1 MQNPI
6 EIKAK
11 TLEEALIQASIA
23 LNCPIINLQY
33 EVIQTPS
40 KGFLNIGKKEAIIL
54 VGVKESVKEVKEESV
69 KETNTKEN
77 HQNNIEEK
85 KQKLETETPQEEII
99 TPKPPKKNLKEES
112 HNGDKLHEIK
122 QELKDLFSHL
132 PYKINKIIT
141 PKPPKKNLK
150 EESHNGDKLHEI
162 KQELKDLFSHLP
174 YKINKVEVSF
184 YEPGVLLINIDGED
198 SALLIGEKGY
208 RYKALS
214 YLLFNWIH
222 PTYGYSIRLE
232 ISTFLQN
239 QEKVMEAQLQS
250 VIMTVHEV
258 GKGQMKA
265 PDGVLTYIAL
275 KKLRKAFPNK
285 YVSIKT
291 NLNDEKYIVIN
302 DFNNE

>member
-1 MQNPI
+1 MQNFI

-54 VGVKESVKEVKEESV
+54 VGVKESVKE
-69 KETNTKEN
+69 TNTKET
-77 HQNNIEEK
+77 HQSAEEK
-85 KQKLETETPQEEII
+85 KQNSEIETPQEEII

-132 PYKINKIIT
+132 PYKINK
-141 PKPPKKNLK
+141 
-150 EESHNGDKLHEI
+150 
-162 KQELKDLFSHLP
+162 
-174 YKINKVEVSF
+174 VEVSL
-184 YEPGVLLINIDGED
+184 YEPGVLLIDIDGED

-222 PTYGYSIRLE
+222 PAYGYNIRLE

-250 VIMTVHEV
+250 TIMTVHEV

>member
-1 MQNPI
+1 MQNFI

-11 TLEEALIQASIA
+11 TLEEALIQASIV

-54 VGVKESVKEVKEESV
+54 ASVKESVKEVKEESV
-69 KETNTKEN
+69 KEIDTKEI
-77 HQNNIEEK
+77 HQNAEEK
-85 KQKLETETPQEEII
+85 KQKLETETPQEER
-99 TPKPPKKNLKEES
+99 
-112 HNGDKLHEIK
+112 
-122 QELKDLFSHL
+122 
-132 PYKINKIIT
+132 IT

-174 YKINKVEVSF
+174 YKINKVEVSL
-184 YEPGVLLINIDGED
+184 YEPGVLLIDIDGED

>member
-11 TLEEALIQASIA
+11 TLEEALVQASIA

-54 VGVKESVKEVKEESV
+54 ASVKESVKEVKEESV
-69 KETNTKEN
+69 KEIDTKGI
-77 HQNNIEEK
+77 HQSTEEK
-85 KQKLETETPQEEII
+85 KQNLETETPQEERI

-112 HNGDKLHEIK
+112 H
-122 QELKDLFSHL
+122 S
-132 PYKINKIIT
+132 
-141 PKPPKKNLK
+141 
-150 EESHNGDKLHEI
+150 GDKLHEI

-174 YKINKVEVSF
+174 YKINKVEVSL
-184 YEPGVLLINIDGED
+184 YEPGVLLIDIDGED

-222 PTYGYSIRLE
+222 PAYGYSIRLE

-250 VIMTVHEV
+250 TIMTVHEV

>member
-54 VGVKESVKEVKEESV
+54 AGVKESVKEVKEESV
-69 KETNTKEN
+69 KETNTKEI
-77 HQNNIEEK
+77 HQSSEEK

-132 PYKINKIIT
+132 PYKINK
-141 PKPPKKNLK
+141 
-150 EESHNGDKLHEI
+150 
-162 KQELKDLFSHLP
+162 
-174 YKINKVEVSF
+174 VEVSL
-184 YEPGVLLINIDGED
+184 YEPGVLLIDIDGED

-222 PTYGYSIRLE
+222 PAYGYNIRLE

-250 VIMTVHEV
+250 TIMTVHEV

>member
-54 VGVKESVKEVKEESV
+54 ASVKESVKEVKEESV

-85 KQKLETETPQEEII
+85 KQKLETETPQEER
-99 TPKPPKKNLKEES
+99 
-112 HNGDKLHEIK
+112 
-122 QELKDLFSHL
+122 
-132 PYKINKIIT
+132 IT

-174 YKINKVEVSF
+174 YKINKVEVSL
-184 YEPGVLLINIDGED
+184 YEPGVLLIDIDGED

-222 PTYGYSIRLE
+222 PAYGYSIRLE

-250 VIMTVHEV
+250 TIMTVHEV

>member
-1 MQNPI
+1 MQNFI

-40 KGFLNIGKKEAIIL
+40 KGFLSIGKKEAIIL
-54 VGVKESVKEVKEESV
+54 AGVKESVKEIKEESV
-69 KETNTKEN
+69 KETNTKEI
-77 HQNNIEEK
+77 HQNAEEK
-85 KQKLETETPQEEII
+85 KQSLETETPQEEKI
-99 TPKPPKKNLKEES
+99 TPKPSKKNPKEES

-122 QELKDLFSHL
+122 QELK
-132 PYKINKIIT
+132 
-141 PKPPKKNLK
+141 
-150 EESHNGDKLHEI
+150 E
-162 KQELKDLFSHLP
+162 LFSHLP

-222 PTYGYSIRLE
+222 PAYGYSIRLE

-250 VIMTVHEV
+250 TIMTVHEV

>member
-40 KGFLNIGKKEAIIL
+40 KGFLSIGKKEAIIL
-54 VGVKESVKEVKEESV
+54 AGVKESVKEVKEESV
-69 KETNTKEN
+69 KETNTKEI
-77 HQNNIEEK
+77 HQSAEEK
-85 KQKLETETPQEEII
+85 KQKLETETPQEEKI

-112 HNGDKLHEIK
+112 HNE
-122 QELKDLFSHL
+122 
-132 PYKINKIIT
+132 
-141 PKPPKKNLK
+141 
-150 EESHNGDKLHEI
+150 DKLHEI

-174 YKINKVEVSF
+174 YKINKVEVSL

-250 VIMTVHEV
+250 TIMTVHEV

>member
-1 MQNPI
+1 MQNFI

-40 KGFLNIGKKEAIIL
+40 KGFLSIGKKEAIIL
-54 VGVKESVKEVKEESV
+54 AGVKESVKEVKEESV

-132 PYKINKIIT
+132 PYKINK
-141 PKPPKKNLK
+141 
-150 EESHNGDKLHEI
+150 
-162 KQELKDLFSHLP
+162 
-174 YKINKVEVSF
+174 VEVSL
-184 YEPGVLLINIDGED
+184 YEPGVLLIDIDGED

-222 PTYGYSIRLE
+222 PAYGYNIRLE

-250 VIMTVHEV
+250 TIMTVHEV

>member
-54 VGVKESVKEVKEESV
+54 AGVKESVKEVKEESV
-69 KETNTKEN
+69 KETNTKEI
-77 HQNNIEEK
+77 HQSVGEK
-85 KQKLETETPQEEII
+85 KQNSETKTPQEETI
-99 TPKPPKKNLKEES
+99 TPKPS
-112 HNGDKLHEIK
+112 
-122 QELKDLFSHL
+122 
-132 PYKINKIIT
+132 
-141 PKPPKKNLK
+141 KKNLK

-174 YKINKVEVSF
+174 YKINKVEVSL
-184 YEPGVLLINIDGED
+184 YEPGVLLIDIDGED

-222 PTYGYSIRLE
+222 PTYGYNIRLE

-250 VIMTVHEV
+250 TIMTVHEV

>member
-69 KETNTKEN
+69 KEVKEESVKEIDTKEN
-77 HQNNIEEK
+77 HQNHQNAEEK

-99 TPKPPKKNLKEES
+99 TPKPS
-112 HNGDKLHEIK
+112 
-122 QELKDLFSHL
+122 
-132 PYKINKIIT
+132 
-141 PKPPKKNLK
+141 KKNLK

-174 YKINKVEVSF
+174 YKINKVEVSL

-222 PTYGYSIRLE
+222 PAYGYSIRLE

-258 GKGQMKA
+258 GKWQMKA

>member
-1 MQNPI
+1 MQNFI

-40 KGFLNIGKKEAIIL
+40 KGFLSIGKKEAIIL
-54 VGVKESVKEVKEESV
+54 AGVKESVKEVKEESV
-69 KETNTKEN
+69 KETNTKEI
-77 HQNNIEEK
+77 HQSAEEK
-85 KQKLETETPQEEII
+85 KQNLETETPQEERI
-99 TPKPPKKNLKEES
+99 TPKPPKKN
-112 HNGDKLHEIK
+112 
-122 QELKDLFSHL
+122 
-132 PYKINKIIT
+132 P
-141 PKPPKKNLK
+141 K

-174 YKINKVEVSF
+174 YKINKVEVSL
-184 YEPGVLLINIDGED
+184 YEPGVLLIDIDGED

-222 PTYGYSIRLE
+222 PAYGYSIRLE

-239 QEKVMEAQLQS
+239 QEKVMETQLQS
-250 VIMTVHEV
+250 TIMTVHEV

>member
-1 MQNPI
+1 MQNFI

-54 VGVKESVKEVKEESV
+54 AGVKEESVKEVKEESV
-69 KETNTKEN
+69 KETHTKEI
-77 HQNNIEEK
+77 HQSAGEK
-85 KQKLETETPQEEII
+85 KQKLETETPQKEII
-99 TPKPPKKNLKEES
+99 TPKPSKKNLKEES
-112 HNGDKLHEIK
+112 HNE
-122 QELKDLFSHL
+122 
-132 PYKINKIIT
+132 
-141 PKPPKKNLK
+141 
-150 EESHNGDKLHEI
+150 DKLHEI

-174 YKINKVEVSF
+174 YKINKVEVSL
-184 YEPGVLLINIDGED
+184 YEPGVLLIDIDGED

-222 PTYGYSIRLE
+222 PAYGYNIRLE

-250 VIMTVHEV
+250 TIMTVHEV

>member
-1 MQNPI
+1 MQNFI

-40 KGFLNIGKKEAIIL
+40 KGFLSIGKKEAIIL
-54 VGVKESVKEVKEESV
+54 AGVKESVKEVKEESV
-69 KETNTKEN
+69 KETNTKEI
-77 HQNNIEEK
+77 HQNAEEK
-85 KQKLETETPQEEII
+85 KQKLETETLQEEII
-99 TPKPPKKNLKEES
+99 TPKPLKKN
-112 HNGDKLHEIK
+112 
-122 QELKDLFSHL
+122 
-132 PYKINKIIT
+132 P
-141 PKPPKKNLK
+141 K

-174 YKINKVEVSF
+174 YKINKVEVSL
-184 YEPGVLLINIDGED
+184 YEPGVLLIDIDGED

-222 PTYGYSIRLE
+222 PAYGYNIRLE

-239 QEKVMEAQLQS
+239 QEKVMDTQLQS
-250 VIMTVHEV
+250 TIMTVHEV

>member
-1 MQNPI
+1 MQNFI

-40 KGFLNIGKKEAIIL
+40 KGFLSIGKKEAIIL
-54 VGVKESVKEVKEESV
+54 AGVKESVKEVEEESV
-69 KETNTKEN
+69 KETNTKEI

-112 HNGDKLHEIK
+112 HGE
-122 QELKDLFSHL
+122 
-132 PYKINKIIT
+132 
-141 PKPPKKNLK
+141 
-150 EESHNGDKLHEI
+150 DKLHEI

-174 YKINKVEVSF
+174 YKINKVEVSL

-222 PTYGYSIRLE
+222 PAYGYSIRLE

-250 VIMTVHEV
+250 TIMTVHEV

>member
-1 MQNPI
+1 MQNFI

-40 KGFLNIGKKEAIIL
+40 KGFLSIGKKEAIIL
-54 VGVKESVKEVKEESV
+54 AGVKESVKEIKEESV
-69 KETNTKEN
+69 KETNTKEI
-77 HQNNIEEK
+77 HQNAEEK
-85 KQKLETETPQEEII
+85 KQSLETETPQEEKI
-99 TPKPPKKNLKEES
+99 TPKPSKKNPKEES
-112 HNGDKLHEIK
+112 HNGDKLHEI
-122 QELKDLFSHL
+122 Q
-132 PYKINKIIT
+132 
-141 PKPPKKNLK
+141 
-150 EESHNGDKLHEI
+150 
-162 KQELKDLFSHLP
+162 QELKDLFSHLP
-174 YKINKVEVSF
+174 YKINKVEVSL
-184 YEPGVLLINIDGED
+184 YEPGVLLIDIDGED

-222 PTYGYSIRLE
+222 PAYGYSIRLE

-250 VIMTVHEV
+250 TIMTVHEV

>member
-1 MQNPI
+1 MQNFI

-23 LNCPIINLQY
+23 LNCPIVNLQY

-40 KGFLNIGKKEAIIL
+40 KGFLSIGKKEAIIL
-54 VGVKESVKEVKEESV
+54 AGVKESVKEVKEESV
-69 KETNTKEN
+69 KETNTKEI
-77 HQNNIEEK
+77 HQSAEEK

-99 TPKPPKKNLKEES
+99 TPKPSKKNPKEES
-112 HNGDKLHEIK
+112 H
-122 QELKDLFSHL
+122 S
-132 PYKINKIIT
+132 
-141 PKPPKKNLK
+141 
-150 EESHNGDKLHEI
+150 GDKLHEI

-174 YKINKVEVSF
+174 YKINKVEVSL
-184 YEPGVLLINIDGED
+184 YEPGFLLIDIDGED

-222 PTYGYSIRLE
+222 PAYGYSIRLE

-250 VIMTVHEV
+250 TIMTVHEV

>member
-11 TLEEALIQASIA
+11 TLEEALIQASIT

-54 VGVKESVKEVKEESV
+54 ASVKESVKEVKEESV

-85 KQKLETETPQEEII
+85 KQKLETETPQEEKI
-99 TPKPPKKNLKEES
+99 TPKPSKKNPKEES
-112 HNGDKLHEIK
+112 H
-122 QELKDLFSHL
+122 S
-132 PYKINKIIT
+132 
-141 PKPPKKNLK
+141 
-150 EESHNGDKLHEI
+150 GDKLHEI

-174 YKINKVEVSF
+174 YKINKVEVSL
-184 YEPGVLLINIDGED
+184 YEPGVLLIDIDGED

-222 PTYGYSIRLE
+222 PAYGYSIRLE

-239 QEKVMEAQLQS
+239 QEKVMEVQLQS
-250 VIMTVHEV
+250 TIMTVHEV

>member
-1 MQNPI
+1 MQNFI

-11 TLEEALIQASIA
+11 TLEEALTQASIA

-40 KGFLNIGKKEAIIL
+40 KGFLSIGKKEAIIL
-54 VGVKESVKEVKEESV
+54 AGVKESVKEVKEESV

-99 TPKPPKKNLKEES
+99 TPKPPKKN
-112 HNGDKLHEIK
+112 
-122 QELKDLFSHL
+122 
-132 PYKINKIIT
+132 P
-141 PKPPKKNLK
+141 K

-174 YKINKVEVSF
+174 YKINKVEVSL
-184 YEPGVLLINIDGED
+184 YEPGVLLIDIDGED

-258 GKGQMKA
+258 GKGQMKT
-265 PDGVLTYIAL
+265 PDGVLTHIAL

>member
-54 VGVKESVKEVKEESV
+54 ASVKESVKEVKEESV
-69 KETNTKEN
+69 KETSAKENHQN

-85 KQKLETETPQEEII
+85 KQKLETEMPQEE
-99 TPKPPKKNLKEES
+99 K
-112 HNGDKLHEIK
+112 
-122 QELKDLFSHL
+122 
-132 PYKINKIIT
+132 IT

-174 YKINKVEVSF
+174 YKINKVEVSL

-222 PTYGYSIRLE
+222 PAYGYSIRLE

-250 VIMTVHEV
+250 TIMTVHEV

>member
-1 MQNPI
+1 MQNFI

-40 KGFLNIGKKEAIIL
+40 KGFLSIGKKEAIIL
-54 VGVKESVKEVKEESV
+54 AGVKESVKEIKEESV
-69 KETNTKEN
+69 KETNTKEI
-77 HQNNIEEK
+77 HQSAEEK
-85 KQKLETETPQEEII
+85 KQSLETETPQEEKI
-99 TPKPPKKNLKEES
+99 TPKPPKKN
-112 HNGDKLHEIK
+112 
-122 QELKDLFSHL
+122 
-132 PYKINKIIT
+132 P
-141 PKPPKKNLK
+141 K

-174 YKINKVEVSF
+174 YKINKVEVSL
-184 YEPGVLLINIDGED
+184 YEPGVLLIDIDGED

-222 PTYGYSIRLE
+222 PAYGYSIRLE

-239 QEKVMEAQLQS
+239 QEKVMEVQLQS
-250 VIMTVHEV
+250 TIMTVHEV

>member
-40 KGFLNIGKKEAIIL
+40 KGFLSIGKKEAIIL
-54 VGVKESVKEVKEESV
+54 AGVKESVKEIKEESV

-77 HQNNIEEK
+77 HQNHQNNIEEK
-85 KQKLETETPQEEII
+85 KQNLETETPQEERI
-99 TPKPPKKNLKEES
+99 TPKPPKKN
-112 HNGDKLHEIK
+112 
-122 QELKDLFSHL
+122 
-132 PYKINKIIT
+132 P
-141 PKPPKKNLK
+141 K

-174 YKINKVEVSF
+174 YKINKVEVSL

>member
-1 MQNPI
+1 MQNFI

-54 VGVKESVKEVKEESV
+54 AGVKESVKEVQEESV
-69 KETNTKEN
+69 KETNTKET
-77 HQNNIEEK
+77 HQSAEEK
-85 KQKLETETPQEEII
+85 KQNSEIETPQEEII

-112 HNGDKLHEIK
+112 HNGDKLHEI
-122 QELKDLFSHL
+122 E
-132 PYKINKIIT
+132 
-141 PKPPKKNLK
+141 
-150 EESHNGDKLHEI
+150 
-162 KQELKDLFSHLP
+162 QELKDLFSHLP
-174 YKINKVEVSF
+174 YKINKVEVSL
-184 YEPGVLLINIDGED
+184 YEPGVLLIDIDGED

-208 RYKALS
+208 RYKAFS

-222 PTYGYSIRLE
+222 PAYGYNIRLE

-239 QEKVMEAQLQS
+239 QEKVMDTQLQNT
-250 VIMTVHEV
+250 IMTVHEV

>member
-11 TLEEALIQASIA
+11 TLEEALIQASVA

-40 KGFLNIGKKEAIIL
+40 KGFLSIGKKEAIIL
-54 VGVKESVKEVKEESV
+54 VGVKEIKENSL
-69 KETNTKEN
+69 KETSAKEN

-85 KQKLETETPQEEII
+85 KQLETETPQEE
-99 TPKPPKKNLKEES
+99 K
-112 HNGDKLHEIK
+112 
-122 QELKDLFSHL
+122 
-132 PYKINKIIT
+132 IT

-174 YKINKVEVSF
+174 YKINKVEVSL
-184 YEPGVLLINIDGED
+184 YEPGVLLIDIDGED

-214 YLLFNWIH
+214 HLLFNWIH
-222 PTYGYSIRLE
+222 PAYGYNIRLE

-239 QEKVMEAQLQS
+239 QEKVMDTQLQNT
-250 VIMTVHEV
+250 IMTVHEV

>member
-1 MQNPI
+1 MQNFI

-40 KGFLNIGKKEAIIL
+40 KGFLSIGKKEAIIL
-54 VGVKESVKEVKEESV
+54 AGVKESVKEIQEESV

-85 KQKLETETPQEEII
+85 KQKLETETSQEER
-99 TPKPPKKNLKEES
+99 
-112 HNGDKLHEIK
+112 
-122 QELKDLFSHL
+122 
-132 PYKINKIIT
+132 IT

-174 YKINKVEVSF
+174 YKINKVEVSL
-184 YEPGVLLINIDGED
+184 YEPGVLLIDIDGED

-265 PDGVLTYIAL
+265 HDGVLTYIAL

>member
-1 MQNPI
+1 MQNFI

-54 VGVKESVKEVKEESV
+54 VGVKEIVKEVKAESV
-69 KETNTKEN
+69 KETNTKEI

-85 KQKLETETPQEEII
+85 KQKLETETPQEERI

-112 HNGDKLHEIK
+112 HNE
-122 QELKDLFSHL
+122 
-132 PYKINKIIT
+132 
-141 PKPPKKNLK
+141 
-150 EESHNGDKLHEI
+150 DKLHEI

-174 YKINKVEVSF
+174 YKINKVEVSL

-222 PTYGYSIRLE
+222 PAYGYSIRLE

>member
-1 MQNPI
+1 MQNFI

-40 KGFLNIGKKEAIIL
+40 KGFLSIGKKEAIIL
-54 VGVKESVKEVKEESV
+54 AGVKESVKEVKEESV
-69 KETNTKEN
+69 KETNTKEI
-77 HQNNIEEK
+77 HQSAEEK
-85 KQKLETETPQEEII
+85 KQKLETETPQEER
-99 TPKPPKKNLKEES
+99 
-112 HNGDKLHEIK
+112 
-122 QELKDLFSHL
+122 
-132 PYKINKIIT
+132 IT

-174 YKINKVEVSF
+174 YKINKVEVSL
-184 YEPGVLLINIDGED
+184 YEPGVLLIDIDGED

-222 PTYGYSIRLE
+222 PAYGYSIRLE

>member
-1 MQNPI
+1 MQNFI

-54 VGVKESVKEVKEESV
+54 AGVKESVKEVKEESV

-85 KQKLETETPQEEII
+85 KQKLETETPQEERI
-99 TPKPPKKNLKEES
+99 TPKPPKKNLKEGS
-112 HNGDKLHEIK
+112 HNE
-122 QELKDLFSHL
+122 
-132 PYKINKIIT
+132 
-141 PKPPKKNLK
+141 
-150 EESHNGDKLHEI
+150 DKLHEI

-174 YKINKVEVSF
+174 YKINKVEVSL
-184 YEPGVLLINIDGED
+184 YEPGVLLIDIDGED

-222 PTYGYSIRLE
+222 PAYGYSIRLE

>member
-11 TLEEALIQASIA
+11 TLEEALIQASIT

-40 KGFLNIGKKEAIIL
+40 KGFLSIGKKEAIIL
-54 VGVKESVKEVKEESV
+54 ANVKESVKEID
-69 KETNTKEN
+69 TKGI
-77 HQNNIEEK
+77 HQSAEEK
-85 KQKLETETPQEEII
+85 KQNLETETPQEERI
-99 TPKPPKKNLKEES
+99 TPKPPKKTLKEES
-112 HNGDKLHEIK
+112 HG
-122 QELKDLFSHL
+122 
-132 PYKINKIIT
+132 
-141 PKPPKKNLK
+141 
-150 EESHNGDKLHEI
+150 GDKLHEI

-174 YKINKVEVSF
+174 YKINKVEVSL
-184 YEPGVLLINIDGED
+184 YEPGVLLIDIDGED

-222 PTYGYSIRLE
+222 PAYGYSIRLE

>member
-1 MQNPI
+1 MQNFI

-40 KGFLNIGKKEAIIL
+40 KGFLSIGKKEAIIL
-54 VGVKESVKEVKEESV
+54 AGVKESVKEVQEESV
-69 KETNTKEN
+69 KETNTKEI
-77 HQNNIEEK
+77 HQSAEEK
-85 KQKLETETPQEEII
+85 KQNSEIETPQEEII
-99 TPKPPKKNLKEES
+99 TPKPPKKN
-112 HNGDKLHEIK
+112 
-122 QELKDLFSHL
+122 
-132 PYKINKIIT
+132 P
-141 PKPPKKNLK
+141 K

-174 YKINKVEVSF
+174 YKINKVEVSL
-184 YEPGVLLINIDGED
+184 YEPGVLLIDIDGED

-222 PTYGYSIRLE
+222 PAYGYNIRLE

-239 QEKVMEAQLQS
+239 QEKVMDTQLQS
-250 VIMTVHEV
+250 TIMTVHEV

-265 PDGVLTYIAL
+265 PDGVLTHIAL

-291 NLNDEKYIVIN
+291 NLNDEKCIIIN
-302 DFNNE
+302 DFHNNE

>member
-40 KGFLNIGKKEAIIL
+40 KGFLSIGKKEAIIL
-54 VGVKESVKEVKEESV
+54 AGVKESVKEVKEESV
-69 KETNTKEN
+69 KETNTKEI
-77 HQNNIEEK
+77 HQNAEEK
-85 KQKLETETPQEEII
+85 KQKLETETPKEEII

-112 HNGDKLHEIK
+112 H
-122 QELKDLFSHL
+122 S
-132 PYKINKIIT
+132 
-141 PKPPKKNLK
+141 
-150 EESHNGDKLHEI
+150 GDKLHEI

-174 YKINKVEVSF
+174 YKINKVEVSL
-184 YEPGVLLINIDGED
+184 YEPGVLLIDIDGED

-250 VIMTVHEV
+250 TIMTVHEV

>member
-1 MQNPI
+1 MQNFI

-54 VGVKESVKEVKEESV
+54 ASVKESVKAVEEESV
-69 KETNTKEN
+69 KETHTKET
-77 HQNNIEEK
+77 HQSAGEK
-85 KQKLETETPQEEII
+85 KQKLETKTPQEEII
-99 TPKPPKKNLKEES
+99 TPKPPKKN
-112 HNGDKLHEIK
+112 
-122 QELKDLFSHL
+122 
-132 PYKINKIIT
+132 P
-141 PKPPKKNLK
+141 K

-174 YKINKVEVSF
+174 YKINKVEVSL
-184 YEPGVLLINIDGED
+184 YEPGVLLIDIDGED

-222 PTYGYSIRLE
+222 PAYGYSIRLE

-250 VIMTVHEV
+250 TIMTVHEV

-265 PDGVLTYIAL
+265 PDDVLTYIAL

>member
-40 KGFLNIGKKEAIIL
+40 KGFLSIGKKEAIIL
-54 VGVKESVKEVKEESV
+54 AGVKESVKEVKEESV
-69 KETNTKEN
+69 KETNTKENHQN

-132 PYKINKIIT
+132 PYKINKM
-141 PKPPKKNLK
+141 
-150 EESHNGDKLHEI
+150 
-162 KQELKDLFSHLP
+162 
-174 YKINKVEVSF
+174 EVSL

-222 PTYGYSIRLE
+222 PAYGYNIRLE

-239 QEKVMEAQLQS
+239 QEKVMEVQLQS
-250 VIMTVHEV
+250 TIMTVHEV

>member
-1 MQNPI
+1 MQNFI

-40 KGFLNIGKKEAIIL
+40 KGFLSIGKKEAIIL
-54 VGVKESVKEVKEESV
+54 AGVKESVKEVKEESV
-69 KETNTKEN
+69 KETNTKEI

-85 KQKLETETPQEEII
+85 KQKLETETPQEE
-99 TPKPPKKNLKEES
+99 K
-112 HNGDKLHEIK
+112 
-122 QELKDLFSHL
+122 
-132 PYKINKIIT
+132 IT

-174 YKINKVEVSF
+174 YKINKVEVSL
-184 YEPGVLLINIDGED
+184 YEPGVLLIDIDGED

-250 VIMTVHEV
+250 TIMTVHEV

>member
-1 MQNPI
+1 MQNFI

-54 VGVKESVKEVKEESV
+54 AGVKESV
-69 KETNTKEN
+69 KETNTKEI
-77 HQNNIEEK
+77 HQSVEEK
-85 KQKLETETPQEEII
+85 KQNSETETPQEEI
-99 TPKPPKKNLKEES
+99 T
-112 HNGDKLHEIK
+112 
-122 QELKDLFSHL
+122 
-132 PYKINKIIT
+132 T

-174 YKINKVEVSF
+174 YKINKVEVSL
-184 YEPGVLLINIDGED
+184 YEPGVLLIDIDGED

-222 PTYGYSIRLE
+222 PAYGYNIRLE

-239 QEKVMEAQLQS
+239 QEKVMDTQLQS
-250 VIMTVHEV
+250 TIMTVHEV

>member
-1 MQNPI
+1 MQNFI

-40 KGFLNIGKKEAIIL
+40 KGFLSIGKKEAIIL
-54 VGVKESVKEVKEESV
+54 AGVKESVKEVKEESV

-85 KQKLETETPQEEII
+85 KQLETETPQEEKI
-99 TPKPPKKNLKEES
+99 TPKPHKKNLKEES

-122 QELKDLFSHL
+122 RELKDLL
-132 PYKINKIIT
+132 
-141 PKPPKKNLK
+141 
-150 EESHNGDKLHEI
+150 
-162 KQELKDLFSHLP
+162 SHLP
-174 YKINKVEVSF
+174 YKINKVEVSL
-184 YEPGVLLINIDGED
+184 YEPGVLLIDIDGED

-222 PTYGYSIRLE
+222 PAYGYSIRLE

-250 VIMTVHEV
+250 TIMTVHEV

>member
-33 EVIQTPS
+33 EVVQMPS

-54 VGVKESVKEVKEESV
+54 ASVKESVKEI
-69 KETNTKEN
+69 
-77 HQNNIEEK
+77 HQSAEEK
-85 KQKLETETPQEEII
+85 QSLGIETPQEEII
-99 TPKPPKKNLKEES
+99 TPKPPKKTLKEES
-112 HNGDKLHEIK
+112 HGE
-122 QELKDLFSHL
+122 
-132 PYKINKIIT
+132 
-141 PKPPKKNLK
+141 
-150 EESHNGDKLHEI
+150 DKLHEI

-174 YKINKVEVSF
+174 YKINKVEVSL

-214 YLLFNWIH
+214 YLLFNWIR
-222 PTYGYSIRLE
+222 PAYGYSIRLE
-232 ISTFLQN
+232 ISIFLQN

-250 VIMTVHEV
+250 TIMTVHEV

>member
-40 KGFLNIGKKEAIIL
+40 KGFLNISKKEAIIL
-54 VGVKESVKEVKEESV
+54 VGVKETKENSL
-69 KETNTKEN
+69 KETSTKENHQN

-85 KQKLETETPQEEII
+85 KQSLETETPQEER
-99 TPKPPKKNLKEES
+99 
-112 HNGDKLHEIK
+112 
-122 QELKDLFSHL
+122 
-132 PYKINKIIT
+132 IT

-174 YKINKVEVSF
+174 YKINKVEVSL

-222 PTYGYSIRLE
+222 PTYGYNIRLE
-232 ISTFLQN
+232 ISTFLQK

-250 VIMTVHEV
+250 TIMTVHEV

-265 PDGVLTYIAL
+265 PDDVLTYIAL

>member
-40 KGFLNIGKKEAIIL
+40 KGFLSIGKKEAIIL
-54 VGVKESVKEVKEESV
+54 ASVKESVKETKEESV

-77 HQNNIEEK
+77 HQNHQNNIEEK
-85 KQKLETETPQEEII
+85 KQNLETETPQEEKII
-99 TPKPPKKNLKEES
+99 PKPPKKNLKEES
-112 HNGDKLHEIK
+112 HNE
-122 QELKDLFSHL
+122 
-132 PYKINKIIT
+132 
-141 PKPPKKNLK
+141 
-150 EESHNGDKLHEI
+150 DKLHEI

-174 YKINKVEVSF
+174 YKINKVEVSL
-184 YEPGVLLINIDGED
+184 YEPGVLLIDIDGED

-222 PTYGYSIRLE
+222 PAYGYSIRLE

>member
-40 KGFLNIGKKEAIIL
+40 KGFLSIGKKEAIIL
-54 VGVKESVKEVKEESV
+54 AGVKESIKEVKEESV

-85 KQKLETETPQEEII
+85 KQLETETPQEERI
-99 TPKPPKKNLKEES
+99 TPKPPKKN
-112 HNGDKLHEIK
+112 
-122 QELKDLFSHL
+122 
-132 PYKINKIIT
+132 P
-141 PKPPKKNLK
+141 K

-174 YKINKVEVSF
+174 YKINKVEVSL
-184 YEPGVLLINIDGED
+184 YEPGVLLIDIDGED

>member
-1 MQNPI
+1 MQNFI

-40 KGFLNIGKKEAIIL
+40 KGFLSIGKKEAIIL
-54 VGVKESVKEVKEESV
+54 AGVKESVKTVKEESV
-69 KETNTKEN
+69 KETHTKEI
-77 HQNNIEEK
+77 HQSAEEK

-99 TPKPPKKNLKEES
+99 TPKPS
-112 HNGDKLHEIK
+112 
-122 QELKDLFSHL
+122 
-132 PYKINKIIT
+132 
-141 PKPPKKNLK
+141 KKNLK

-174 YKINKVEVSF
+174 YKINKVEVSL
-184 YEPGVLLINIDGED
+184 YEPEVLLIDIDGED

-222 PTYGYSIRLE
+222 PAYGYNIRLE

-250 VIMTVHEV
+250 TIMTVHEV

-302 DFNNE
+302 DFNNEWHHRRYRYPFRQGSD